1 VERHNEEE
9 VTVRRWGTR
18 LLGLT
23 TIFTVIGG
31 VLAGTSFASGGPF
44 MPCCFNPATGAAH
57 GMACCIYNLAMQCC
71 GWF

>member
-1 VERHNEEE
+1 M
-9 VTVRRWGTR
+9 RRFGIR

-23 TIFTVIGG
+23 TVLIGIAA
-31 VLAGTSFASGGPF
+31 VFAGMSMASGGPF

-71 GWF
+71 GRF